1 MSEVLRPAG
10 RYESVVIHQ
19 GIAYVSGQLPR
30 QGNQMQFVGR
40 IGRELTL
47 EEGCE
52 AARLCAARA
61 LTVLEQALGGRMRI
75 IRLLRVTGHVSSL
88 EDFTH
93 QSQVLDAASSYF
105 EQELGPQGAHART
118 ACGVY
123 NLPQG
128 APVCIE
134 VQAAVRD

>member
-1 MSEVLRPAG
+1 MSEVLRPGG
-10 RYESVVIHQ
+10 RYESVVVHQ

-30 QGNQMQFVGR
+30 MGNELQFVGR

-61 LTVLEQALGGRMRI
+61 LHVLEQALGGRMRI
-75 IRLLRVTGHVSSL
+75 IRLLRVTGHVSGL
-88 EDFTH
+88 EDFTQ

-105 EQELGPQGAHART
+105 ERELGPQGSHART

-123 NLPQG
+123 SLPRG

-134 VQAAVRD
+134 IQAAVRD